1 VGTGVLGS
9 TGDGGQATAATLN
22 APEGLALDSAGNL
35 FVADSGSSKVRKVTV
50 ATGVI
55 STYAGTGI
63 SGFNSDNVQA
73 TTAQLS
79 VPIGLAIDPSN
90 NLYIADSFNGRIRK
104 VTAATGV
111 ISTVAGT
118 VSSGFDGDGTANA
131 KKLNRPQQ
139 IAYSSN
145 YIYVIDGLNHRLR
158 RVSLISNSI
167 FTLAGNGTA
176 SATGDGGLAS
186 AATLDYPKGVAVIGS
201 TAYIT
206 DDSSTIRAVSG
217 IGTATVTIDRFAG
230 VGAPFAGDGG
240 AATAAIV
247 GGYLRFVTAPNGDLI
262 IADGQNNRIRRVAA
276 GVITTIAGTGD
287 YGYNGDGPALTRNI
301 APNSIALDPAGNIY
315 IGLDKDAIVLKLTI
329 ATGMITTV
337 AGTGEQDFNGDGPAL
352 AVNVEPD
359 ALAADAA
366 GNLYIADHKA
376 HRIRKLTVATATIST
391 VAGTGVAVFN
401 GDGPVATTQID
412 PNRLAIDSKGDVI
425 FSDDIGH
432 RVRKVAIA
440 AGTVSTL
447 VGTGLPTYN
456 GNLSGLATN
465 IRPDDIAVDALDNMY
480 IAEASNHLVRRY
492 DHGTG
497 MMSTVAGTGIPG
509 LSGDGGPA
517 TAAKLLGP
525 VDVALDADGRL
536 YVSDDADHRIRVITT
551 DAVHAPPLAGGHA
564 YNPVTPER
572 LLDTR
577 TGVGAPVGK
586 VTAGSTLA
594 LQVTGAGV
602 TNVPSTAVAVALN
615 VTVTEPDA
623 DGYLTVWPCGQPQPL
638 ASNLNYATGETIP
651 NLVIAKLGSGG
662 TVCFTG
668 QATTHIVADINGWFA
683 PSPSYTATSPERL
696 LDTRVG
702 VGAPVGALA
711 AGSILTL
718 QVTGA
723 GVTNVPAGSTAVAL
737 NVTVTE
743 PDSAGYLT
751 VWPCDQD
758 LPLASNLNYATG
770 ETIPNLVITKLSAAG
785 TVCIVGQA
793 TTHVVAD
800 INGFFSPSDSYTA
813 TPPERLLDTRTG
825 VGAPAGQL
833 AAGDTLTLQVTGAGH
848 TNVPATATAVAINI
862 TVTGPDRDGF
872 LTVWPCGSPQPLASN
887 LNYTVGETIP
897 NLVLAKLGAGGAI
910 CIAAQATTDVVADV
924 NGWFS

>member
-1 VGTGVLGS
+1 MPRLSFVVPARAWKVTMCAVVSVAGAGAALAPSVPARADAPQGTITTAVGTIGDGGPAANAFVAPKHGAVDAAGNIFVTESNRVRKIAAGTHIITTVVGNGFDGHSGDGGPAWDAAIKPNFVLVAGNGDLYISDSSSHRVRKVSAATGVITTVVGTGVLGS

-158 RVSLISNSI
+158 RVSLISNSM

-315 IGLDKDAIVLKLTI
+315 ICLLYTSD
-329 ATGMITTV
+329 
-337 AGTGEQDFNGDGPAL
+337 
-352 AVNVEPD
+352 
-359 ALAADAA
+359 AAD
-366 GNLYIADHKA
+366 
-376 HRIRKLTVATATIST
+376 
-391 VAGTGVAVFN
+391 
-401 GDGPVATTQID
+401 
-412 PNRLAIDSKGDVI
+412 
-425 FSDDIGH
+425 
-432 RVRKVAIA
+432 
-440 AGTVSTL
+440 
-447 VGTGLPTYN
+447 
-456 GNLSGLATN
+456 
-465 IRPDDIAVDALDNMY
+465 
-480 IAEASNHLVRRY
+480 E
-492 DHGTG
+492 
-497 MMSTVAGTGIPG
+497 
-509 LSGDGGPA
+509 
-517 TAAKLLGP
+517 
-525 VDVALDADGRL
+525 
-536 YVSDDADHRIRVITT
+536 
-551 DAVHAPPLAGGHA
+551 
-564 YNPVTPER
+564 
-572 LLDTR
+572 
-577 TGVGAPVGK
+577 
-586 VTAGSTLA
+586 
-594 LQVTGAGV
+594 
-602 TNVPSTAVAVALN
+602 
-615 VTVTEPDA
+615 
-623 DGYLTVWPCGQPQPL
+623 
-638 ASNLNYATGETIP
+638 
-651 NLVIAKLGSGG
+651 
-662 TVCFTG
+662 
-668 QATTHIVADINGWFA
+668 
-683 PSPSYTATSPERL
+683 
-696 LDTRVG
+696 
-702 VGAPVGALA
+702 
-711 AGSILTL
+711 
-718 QVTGA
+718 
-723 GVTNVPAGSTAVAL
+723 
-737 NVTVTE
+737 
-743 PDSAGYLT
+743 
-751 VWPCDQD
+751 
-758 LPLASNLNYATG
+758 
-770 ETIPNLVITKLSAAG
+770 
-785 TVCIVGQA
+785 
-793 TTHVVAD
+793 
-800 INGFFSPSDSYTA
+800 
-813 TPPERLLDTRTG
+813 
-825 VGAPAGQL
+825 
-833 AAGDTLTLQVTGAGH
+833 
-848 TNVPATATAVAINI
+848 
-862 TVTGPDRDGF
+862 
-872 LTVWPCGSPQPLASN
+872 
-887 LNYTVGETIP
+887 
-897 NLVLAKLGAGGAI
+897 
-910 CIAAQATTDVVADV
+910 
-924 NGWFS
+924 